1 MSAISLR
8 CPGCKRRLAAPRE
21 ASGQTLSCPNC
32 RAAVTVAV
40 DGNTIIDGDVP
51 DFSYLR
57 NLPEPDDDILTSEDP
72 DDAESALGQ
81 STARQPSKPTTVVP
95 ASTPAVPPPIIYTPP
110 PVGTKPP
117 SVAGNAPPADN
128 PFTQLSDTGPKSRR
142 KVAEHDSV
150 TNKSVPPSKTS
161 ERLKTSPEPA
171 PVPAVRTP
179 KWVWPVLIALAV
191 YAAFATGVGAWGWLR
206 PASTDPPTAKPAR

>member
-32 RAAVTVAV
+32 RAAVTVTV

-81 STARQPSKPTTVVP
+81 STARQPSKPTAIVP
-95 ASTPAVPPPIIYTPP
+95 APTPASPSPIVYTPP
-110 PVGTKPP
+110 PAGAKPP
-117 SVAGNAPPADN
+117 STGTN
-128 PFTQLSDTGPKSRR
+128 PFIQLGDAEPNSR
-142 KVAEHDSV
+142 KKTTEPSSNVD
-150 TNKSVPPSKTS
+150 KKDPPSKT
-161 ERLKTSPEPA
+161 RDRFKPSPEPA
-171 PVPAVRTP
+171 PASVARTP

-191 YAAFATGVGAWGWLR
+191 YAAIATGVGAWGWLR
-206 PASTDPPTAKPAR
+206 PASTDPPPAKPTR